1 MKTPEIPKN
10 EVLRLETLHS
20 LDILNT
26 LPHEQFD
33 RLTRIAR
40 HTFQVPIAMV
50 TLIDADH
57 QLFKS
62 CIGLDIAETSRET
75 SFCGHAILGDGVF
88 VIPDTREDDRFADNP
103 FVSEDPYLRFYAGCP
118 IRAPNGMKL
127 GTLCVLDVKPRS
139 FGKDDIKTLKDL
151 AALAESE
158 FAALQMA
165 TRDEL
170 TGIPNRRGFIMLAR
184 QSLRLCSRKALPV
197 SLIFV
202 DMVHFKSINDR
213 FGHEEGDRALR
224 RFSEIMG
231 PIFRESDV
239 IGRLGGDEFVT
250 LMPDTP
256 ATNARK
262 LVNRLKEATNAHNQE
277 ANQGYDLHFSHGI
290 SSFSPDSDTSV
301 EELLAEGDERMYEQK
316 RKTTGNR
323 ANTGR
328 GRKILETN
336 PEWNRR

>member
-1 MKTPEIPKN
+1 MKTPAIPKN
-10 EVLRLETLHS
+10 EAFRLATLHS

-26 LPHEQFD
+26 LPHKQFD

-40 HTFQVPIAMV
+40 HTFHVPIALV
-50 TLIDADH
+50 TLIDDDR

-62 CIGLDIAETSRET
+62 CIGLDITETSRDT

-88 VIPDTREDDRFADNP
+88 VIPDTRADDRFADNP
-103 FVSEDPYLRFYAGCP
+103 FVTEDPYLRFYAGCP
-118 IRAPNGMKL
+118 IRAPNSVKL
-127 GTLCVLDVKPRS
+127 GTLCILDVKPRS
-139 FGKDDIKTLKDL
+139 FDKDDVEILKDL

-158 FAALQMA
+158 IAALQMA

-170 TGIPNRRGFIMLAR
+170 TEIPNRRGFIMLAR
-184 QSLRLCSRKALPV
+184 QNLRLCSRKGMPA

-224 RFSEIMG
+224 CFSQIMG
-231 PIFRESDV
+231 SIFRESDV
-239 IGRLGGDEFVT
+239 IGRLGGDEFVG

-256 ATNARK
+256 ASDART
-262 LVNRLKEATNAHNQE
+262 LVNRLQEATRAHNRE
-277 ANQGYDLHFSHGI
+277 ANQGYDLQFSHGI

-301 EELLAEGDERMYEQK
+301 EALLAEGDARMYEQK
-316 RKTTGNR
+316 RKATDNR
-323 ANTGR
+323 ANSGR
-328 GRKILETN
+328 SR
-336 PEWNRR
+336 